1 MVEFSEIVN
10 QFSNDIYKQ
19 CCNEKK
25 DSNIILSPLSIQTA
39 ISLALMGA
47 KGKTADE
54 MKSVLRFGE
63 IPHEQIA
70 TNFKGLME
78 SLNKGPSVKL
88 ANKIYIQENY
98 AVNKEFNAIATES
111 FYSETENVNF
121 NDNAVSAKK
130 INDWVESKTNNKIKD
145 LIDKSLLDN
154 LTRMVLVN
162 AIYFKGLWQHPFQ
175 VENTKNLPF
184 YLNETDSVEVPMM
197 YHKKKYFYGIFEDL
211 DATGLEMKYKDSD
224 ISMFIILPN
233 KRTGLAA
240 LEEKLS
246 DINLKELS
254 SKMFSVDVHVTLPK
268 FKVEF
273 SMSLK
278 DTLTKV
284 KHLHLY
290 LLLSLKNYFM

>member
-1 MVEFSEIVN
+1 MAEFSEIVN

-19 CCNEKK
+19 CCNENKGE
-25 DSNIILSPLSIQTA
+25 NIILSPLSIQTA

-54 MKSVLRFGE
+54 MKSVLRFGDLQ
-63 IPHEQIA
+63 HEHIA
-70 TNFKGLME
+70 SNFKSLME

-98 AVNKEFNAIATES
+98 TIKAKFNAIATGS
-111 FYSETENVNF
+111 FYSEAENLNF
-121 NDNAVSAKK
+121 ANNDASAKT
-130 INDWVESKTNNKIKD
+130 INNWVESKTNNKIKD
-145 LIDKSLLDN
+145 LIDPSILDG

-162 AIYFKGLWQHPFQ
+162 AIYFKGVWEHQFD
-175 VENTKNLPF
+175 VANTKNLPF

-197 YHKKKYFYGIFEDL
+197 YHKKKYFYGVFKDL
-211 DATGLEMKYKDSD
+211 DATGIEMKYKDSD

-246 DINLKELS
+246 GVDLKELS
-254 SKMFSVDVHVTLPK
+254 KNMFNVDVHLTLPK

-273 SMSLK
+273 SVSLK
-278 DTLTKV
+278 DILTKV
-284 KHLHLY
+284 NICVCLFTILY
-290 LLLSLKNYFM
+290 

>member
-1 MVEFSEIVN
+1 M
-10 QFSNDIYKQ
+10 
-19 CCNEKK
+19 
-25 DSNIILSPLSIQTA
+25 
-39 ISLALMGA
+39 
-47 KGKTADE
+47 
-54 MKSVLRFGE
+54 
-63 IPHEQIA
+63 
-70 TNFKGLME
+70 
-78 SLNKGPSVKL
+78 

-98 AVNKEFNAIATES
+98 AVNKDFQAIATNS
-111 FYSETENVNF
+111 FYSEAENVNF
-121 NDNAVSAKK
+121 SDNAVSAKK

-145 LIDKSLLDN
+145 LIDKSLLDS

-162 AIYFKGLWQHPFQ
+162 AIYFKGLWEHPFK

-197 YHKKKYFYGIFEDL
+197 YHKKKYFYGVFEDL

-246 DINLKELS
+246 SINLKDLS
-254 SKMFSVDVHVTLPK
+254 KNMFNVDVHVTLPK

-273 SMSLK
+273 SLSLK
-278 DTLTKV
+278 ETLTKV
-284 KHLHLY
+284 HNL
-290 LLLSLKNYFM
+290 